1 MYSRRKVVTPCHK
14 HALAFER
21 HARRRSPRKE
31 DSASVARCA
40 LRVARCALRV
50 FFARATLY
58 RVPEY
63 LFMLR
68 LPVFLLT
75 PSVHLL
81 EHSSSGAVNL
91 SERCPVRIHSRDRPI
106 WSISVITLRLQ
117 NTGWKSE
124 H

>member
-31 DSASVARCA
+31 DSAS
-40 LRVARCALRV
+40 VARCALRV

>member
-1 MYSRRKVVTPCHK
+1 M
-14 HALAFER
+14 
-21 HARRRSPRKE
+21 SPRKE

-40 LRVARCALRV
+40 
-50 FFARATLY
+50 FSSRATLY

-63 LFMLR
+63 LFKLG
-68 LPVFLLT
+68 LSVFLLT

-81 EHSSSGAVNL
+81 EHSSSSAVNL
-91 SERCPVRIHSRDRPI
+91 SERRPVRIHSCDRPI